1 MLCSKFC
8 ASRVRSSPPF
18 SSRPAS
24 SSSSTSVSLQ
34 GSPRGQG
41 RCSFSSSPCFSN
53 ICRKRGRQSR
63 QNSLL
68 PNPPR
73 RKSRNISRSL
83 QKIRIKKNNFK
94 RITSPPRRQAGRF
107 CISLFYKQRAG
118 RGKGLRMSEGHFQK
132 TFACVRDRQKGLVP
146 SGDALRPFFSA
157 AQGAKPLILPLS
169 RQTAAQNP
177 FSSSGGWGRGATAY
191 CGREPAPAQN
201 MGNSPNLPKFSKK
214 IEKIVVF
221 LLTFGVGYGIVIRL
235 SQESSS
241 KTPDKRSDRRNLSK
255 NFQKT

>member
-18 SSRPAS
+18 SSRPAF
-24 SSSSTSVSLQ
+24 SSSSTSVSRQ
-34 GSPRGQG
+34 GSPRGPA
-41 RCSFSSSPCFSN
+41 RCSSSFSPCFSN

-118 RGKGLRMSEGHFQK
+118 RGGRMSEGHFSENDYPVCAIGKRGLSPLATHSARFFRPHKGQNRLFCRAVGKRRRK
-132 TFACVRDRQKGLVP
+132 T
-146 SGDALRPFFSA
+146 
-157 AQGAKPLILPLS
+157 LS
-169 RQTAAQNP
+169 LCRED
-177 FSSSGGWGRGATAY
+177 GGRGATAY

-214 IEKIVVF
+214 SEKNVVF